1 MSLYTFKAFL
11 YFLTYIASEIKITY
25 IASKID
31 LVHIV
36 CIKYFNSNIY
46 VNISYENLF
55 E

>member
-11 YFLTYIASEIKITY
+11 YFLTYIASE
-25 IASKID
+25 ID